1 MAESQQWQGSSLP
14 YPVLLTFQMLIVLV
28 VAIVIRRISVG
39 KLKPN
44 IRQGRLLLAL
54 GSFYFFVMLLRLAF
68 GLTIFSS
75 VSWFAKPIPA
85 FFHLV
90 LASIVLLI
98 GHYLYQHSQ
107 GVRRQ

>member
-1 MAESQQWQGSSLP
+1 
-14 YPVLLTFQMLIVLV
+14 LLSFQILIVLV
-28 VAIVIRRISVG
+28 VAIVIARISVG

-44 IRQGRLLLAL
+44 IRRGRLLLAL
-54 GSFYFFVMLLRLAF
+54 GGIYFFVMLLRLVF

-75 VSWFAKPIPA
+75 VPWFAKPIPA

-98 GHYLYQHSQ
+98 GHGGYKRGN
-107 GVRRQ
+107 GVRQQ